1 MIVEKTRKKQEKTLV
16 KSKARTKFNKE
27 WYVAFSNLKIAD
39 FCTTTKIISLYHV
52 ASLISAKHSNSF

>member
-27 WYVAFSNLKIAD
+27 WYVAFPNLKIAG
-39 FCTTTKIISLYHV
+39 FWTTTEYNFVVSRCKPY
-52 ASLISAKHSNSF
+52 